1 MLASLVFIVWSEFA
15 TERMSSRR
23 WNDQHETKLKLEHE
37 LKALQDQTWHMK
49 INTKKGKD
57 LTDTCRQMAGWTGDL
72 LMEISKLHTWGYWK
86 LWHVEEMH
94 KKVMAKARRQTE
106 ARVMQERMRTTWSAQ
121 TSEARTQTELLPPK
135 DKEKAARAERL
146 AAALQRV
153 YRRRL
158 TGALVAMLTKS
169 PRRPAWYEKMAEP
182 QLALESHSNGQALA
196 LPPFSGPSGGVA
208 STLDFLARA
217 QQRLVEGQN
226 RQSHPSPTSPGHLPD
241 FGSPDARGPRA
252 QSPGDRM
259 KFVPVPRADGP
270 NLVITGVR
278 NASSGSPALS
288 VPPQQRIEE
297 QMNLQDTLSHMQSTM
312 QRMNGGEPGSA

>member
-72 LMEISKLHTWGYWK
+72 LMEISKLHAWGYWK

-158 TGALVAMLTKS
+158 TGA
-169 PRRPAWYEKMAEP
+169 
-182 QLALESHSNGQALA
+182 
-196 LPPFSGPSGGVA
+196 
-208 STLDFLARA
+208 
-217 QQRLVEGQN
+217 
-226 RQSHPSPTSPGHLPD
+226 
-241 FGSPDARGPRA
+241 
-252 QSPGDRM
+252 
-259 KFVPVPRADGP
+259 
-270 NLVITGVR
+270 
-278 NASSGSPALS
+278 
-288 VPPQQRIEE
+288 
-297 QMNLQDTLSHMQSTM
+297 
-312 QRMNGGEPGSA
+312 